1 MSKVSEKAIFS
12 NYKPIPLQSKVN
24 IIPKD
29 FTEFNTKNFG
39 IFSTDDTK
47 FLNGTLVSKE
57 EVSSA
62 GYGGILQYVVKLDNS
77 DEEIT
82 FSSSPPTYYF
92 KVNTQTSFGGK
103 KSRRKRNI
111 NKSRK
116 NRRKSSRRYS
126 FIF

>member
-12 NYKPIPLQSKVN
+12 NCKPIPLQSKVN

-29 FTEFNTKNFG
+29 FAEFNAKNFG
-39 IFSTDDTK
+39 TFSTNDTK

-62 GYGGILQYVVKLDNS
+62 GYSGIVQYVVKLDNS

-92 KVNTQTSFGGK
+92 KVNAQTLEK
-103 KSRRKRNI
+103 KVIANEISRNQERNVENLVVCI
-111 NKSRK
+111 N
-116 NRRKSSRRYS
+116 S

>member
-1 MSKVSEKAIFS
+1 MSKVSEKALFN
-12 NYKPIPLQSKVN
+12 NYIPIPLKSKVN

-29 FTEFNTKNFG
+29 FTQFNTTNFG
-39 IFSTDDTK
+39 TFSTDDSK
-47 FLNGTLVSKE
+47 FLNGTLISKE

-62 GYGGILQYVVKLDNS
+62 GYGGIVQYVVKLDNS

-92 KVNTQTSFGGK
+92 KVNTQPSIGGK

-111 NKSRK
+111 KKSRK
-116 NRRKSSRRYS
+116 NRRKCSRRH
-126 FIF
+126 